1 MPAARNCKVPA
12 ARNCK
17 VLAATRNCR
26 VKAAVCVPDGFQ
38 LLHKAESLQA
48 KMLDQGHSGDTG
60 AGRWNCGI

>member
-1 MPAARNCKVPA
+1 MPA

-17 VLAATRNCR
+17 VLATTRNCR

-38 LLHKAESLQA
+38 LLHKAEDTKSLQA